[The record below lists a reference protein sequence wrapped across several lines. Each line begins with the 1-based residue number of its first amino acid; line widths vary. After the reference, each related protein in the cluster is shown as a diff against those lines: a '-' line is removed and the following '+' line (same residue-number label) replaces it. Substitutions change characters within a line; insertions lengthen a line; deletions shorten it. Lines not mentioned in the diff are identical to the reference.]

1 MPQSFKKALQKRLL
15 EEDYEAV
22 IKSLITL
29 SDQMGNNLLM
39 NDAVL
44 YFQRWQELQRN
55 HNSDATTSA
64 EAGRLSLQL
73 KQGLWQMI
81 EQLPE

>member
-1 MPQSFKKALQKRLL
+1 MRQSFKKALQKRLL
-15 EEDYEAV
+15 EEDFKGV

-29 SDQMGNNLLM
+29 SDQMGNNLLL

-44 YFQRWQELQRN
+44 CYQRWQELQRKR
-55 HNSDATTSA
+55 NSDAPSSPDTV
-64 EAGRLSLQL
+64 RLNMQL

>member
-1 MPQSFKKALQKRLL
+1 MYQSFKKALQKRLL

-55 HNSDATTSA
+55 HNGNATASA
-64 EAGRLSLQL
+64 EAERLSLQL

>member
-1 MPQSFKKALQKRLL
+1 MRQSFKKALQKRLL

-44 YFQRWQELQRN
+44 YFQRWQALQKN
-55 HNSDATTSA
+55 HRSDATASA
-64 EAGRLSLQL
+64 DAERLSLQL

>member
-1 MPQSFKKALQKRLL
+1 MRQSFKKALQKRLI

-39 NDAVL
+39 NNAVL

-55 HNSDATTSA
+55 HRSNATTAA
-64 EAGRLSLQL
+64 EAERLSLQL